1 MNTVLLDL
9 KNLQEVDDL
18 TRLSRKVLDEGAA
31 KLSEAGARLKSFE
44 GRLAAAQAELET
56 MRVRHRSLEAEVADL
71 SVKKKNNEIRLLSI
85 KNQNEYAALMK
96 EAEFLATRIG
106 ELEDETLDL
115 LDWMEKAELEIGN
128 LKMLVGEEA
137 VVYAKSSGDIE
148 KAQVDSR
155 GRLAEL
161 ALRREALVGSL
172 PADQLK
178 RYEEIAKV
186 RGGLAVAAASEGL
199 CLACR
204 LGFPPQ
210 IFNDLQRNEKILTC
224 PNCNRLIYWRD
235 HPDFKSEEIPQPC
248 SDLK

>member
-1 MNTVLLDL
+1 
-9 KNLQEVDDL
+9 
-18 TRLSRKVLDEGAA
+18 
-31 KLSEAGARLKSFE
+31 
-44 GRLAAAQAELET
+44 
-56 MRVRHRSLEAEVADL
+56 
-71 SVKKKNNEIRLLSI
+71 
-85 KNQNEYAALMK
+85 MK
-96 EAEFLATRIG
+96 EAEFLTTRIG

-115 LDWMEKAELEIGN
+115 LDQMEKAELEIGN
-128 LKMLVGEEA
+128 MEMLVGEEA
-137 VVYAKSSGDIE
+137 VIYAKNSGEIE
-148 KAQVDSR
+148 KAQVDGR
-155 GRLAEL
+155 ERLAEL
-161 ALRREALVGSL
+161 GLRREGLVGSL

-186 RGGLAVAAASEGL
+186 RGGLAVAAAADGL

-248 SDLK
+248 SDSK

>member
-1 MNTVLLDL
+1 MNTVLHDL

-31 KLSEAGARLKSFE
+31 KLSEARGRLKSFE
-44 GRLAAAQAELET
+44 GRLAAAQTELET
-56 MRVRHRSLEAEVADL
+56 MRGRHRSLEAEVADL
-71 SVKKKNNEIRLLSI
+71 SVKKKNNETRQLSI
-85 KNQNEYAALMK
+85 KNQNEYTALMK
-96 EAEFLATRIG
+96 EAEFLTTRIG

-115 LDWMEKAELEIGN
+115 LDQMEKAELEIGN
-128 LKMLVGEEA
+128 MEMLVGEEA
-137 VVYAKSSGDIE
+137 VIYAKNSGEIE
-148 KAQVDSR
+148 KAQVDGR
-155 GRLAEL
+155 ERLAEL
-161 ALRREALVGSL
+161 GLRREGLVGSL

-186 RGGLAVAAASEGL
+186 RGGLAVAAAADGL

-248 SDLK
+248 SDSK